1 MTTHIHA
8 IQTHK
13 VGSRPIR
20 ILIQGADTFAVAHNL
35 APEVGRVF
43 IVAGVQCSSA
53 DGATIDLI
61 PGNGVFWSASRKD
74 GWLARARRRLS
85 KLF

>member
-13 VGSRPIR
+13 IGSRPIR
-20 ILIQGADTFAVAHNL
+20 ILIQGADVYAVANNL
-35 APEVGRVF
+35 APEVGCVF
-43 IVAGVQCSSA
+43 IVAGVQCNTA

-61 PGNGVFWSASRKD
+61 PGNGVCWSAHREV
-74 GWLARARRRLS
+74 GWVRRTWRRMT
-85 KLF
+85 KFF